1 MFDMET
7 EINKLRKK
15 YRRRGIPDSELSA
28 CFYAAKIMADM
39 GQIDDRAAL
48 LYIRSVLSEK
58 YGVKDFFAA
67 DDVRHIF
74 SQFTP
79 KCSGETLPPLENK
92 PITTAHFVIVSNPDG
107 GDAITAFKTSITK
120 SST

>member
-67 DDVRHIF
+67 DDVRHNLRRSVLGKRF
-74 SQFTP
+74 SRSKISPSQQ
-79 KCSGETLPPLENK
+79 
-92 PITTAHFVIVSNPDG
+92 
-107 GDAITAFKTSITK
+107 AISL
-120 SST
+120 

>member
-7 EINKLRKK
+7 EINKIRKK
-15 YRRRGIPDSELSA
+15 YRRRGIPDSELSV
-28 CFYAAKIMADM
+28 CFSVAKIMADM

-92 PITTAHFVIVSNPDG
+92 PIKVGRPFI
-107 GDAITAFKTSITK
+107 TSI
-120 SST
+120 SSGTPTVTV

>member
-1 MFDMET
+1 MFDMEK
-7 EINKLRKK
+7 EIEKIRKK
-15 YRRRGIPDSELSA
+15 YRRRGIPDFELSA
-28 CFYAAKIMADM
+28 YLRAAKIMADM
-39 GQIDDRAAL
+39 AQTDDRAAL

-58 YGVKDFFAA
+58 YGVKDSFTS
-67 DDVRHIF
+67 DDIRHIF
-74 SQFTP
+74 TQFLP

-92 PITTAHFVIVSNPDG
+92 PIKTGHFVIVSNPDG